1 MESAIPTADR
11 VSAQR
16 DGWKARGRIE
26 TMNTEAQV
34 LFWNN
39 AGKSCNTVAAPL
51 DPFTKENA
59 RWALPLARPLWAG
72 VASVAVLL
80 GLTVASF
87 AQDQRPNILLI
98 VADDMGYADMGAYG
112 GEIETPNLDALAASG
127 VRFTQFTAGA
137 VCSPS
142 RSMMLT
148 GTDNHVA
155 GLGNMAEMM
164 APNQVGQP
172 GYEGELNDR
181 VAPIS
186 ALLRMHGYNT
196 FMAGKWHMG
205 EEPDKIPAAQGFIRD
220 LALLPGGG
228 SHLEDMRGLA
238 GERLPF
244 TLNGEPLTALRPG
257 FDSSVDYTDAIISN
271 LEEFRDDDQPF
282 FAYLAYQ
289 APHDPFQPPFNWR
302 DFYKGRYD
310 QGYDVT
316 RADRIARMEEMGII
330 PENSTVFPRLPAVP
344 AWEDL
349 SDEERRASA
358 RSMELYAGMVSHMDN
373 QIGKLTDYLK
383 SVGEYDN
390 TLVIFLSDNG
400 PEGNMWPVGA
410 PWDNSR
416 IEDWGRAGTFIQ
428 YGPAW
433 AQVSA
438 GPLRMFKGYMSEG
451 GLRTPMIMAGP
462 GVADPGRISDSVTHV
477 TDIAAT
483 ILDAAGVAYP
493 ETFDGRAIAPLEG
506 RSILPVIEGASA
518 SVRAPTDWI
527 GMEMFGNRAVRMG
540 DWKLLWLCEPSG
552 TGTWQLYDLKT
563 DPAEMQDLA
572 LVQPEI
578 RDQMAGHWDEYAKAN
593 GLILPDRSPVCAA
606 PG

>member
-1 MESAIPTADR
+1 MDPMTTRLHDRSWGDAVMIGLAPVGLRDRREGQHPGSAKGVRRLLRTGMT
-11 VSAQR
+11 SL
-16 DGWKARGRIE
+16 GL
-26 TMNTEAQV
+26 V
-34 LFWNN
+34 L
-39 AGKSCNTVAAPL
+39 GMSVAA
-51 DPFTKENA
+51 
-59 RWALPLARPLWAG
+59 
-72 VASVAVLL
+72 V
-80 GLTVASF
+80 

-112 GEIETPNLDALAASG
+112 GEIETPNLDELADLG
-127 VRFTQFTAGA
+127 VRFTQFTASA
-137 VCSPS
+137 TCSPS

-155 GLGNMAEMM
+155 GLGNMAEQM

-181 VAPIS
+181 VVPVS
-186 ALLRMHGYNT
+186 ALLREAGYNT

-228 SHLEDMRGLA
+228 SHLEDMWGA
-238 GERLPF
+238 TGERMPF

-257 FDSSVDYTDAIISN
+257 YDSSIDYTDAIISN
-271 LEEFRDDDQPF
+271 IEEFRNDDKPF
-282 FAYLAYQ
+282 FVYLAYQ

-302 DFYKGRYD
+302 DHYSGRYD
-310 QGYDVT
+310 QGYDAT
-316 RADRIARMEEMGII
+316 RADRIARMQEIGIV
-330 PENSTVFPRLPAVP
+330 PKESTVFPRLPAIP

-358 RSMELYAGMVSHMDN
+358 RSMELYAGMVSHMDD
-373 QIGKLTDYLK
+373 QIGKLTSYLK
-383 SVGEYDN
+383 STGEYDN
-390 TLVIFLSDNG
+390 TLIVFLSDNG
-400 PEGNMWPVGA
+400 PEGTMFPVGA
-410 PWDNSR
+410 PWDNSN

-451 GLRTPMIMAGP
+451 GLRTPMIMAGT
-462 GVADPGRISDSVTHV
+462 GVANPGRISDAVTHV
-477 TDIAAT
+477 MDISAT

-493 ETFDGRAIAPLEG
+493 ETFDGRPIAPLEG
-506 RSILPVIEGASA
+506 RSILPVIEGTSE

-527 GMEMFGNRAVRMG
+527 SMELFGNRAVRMG

-552 TGTWQLYDLKT
+552 TGEWQLYDLKT
-563 DPAEMQDLA
+563 DPGEMNDLA
-572 LVQPEI
+572 ATHPEI
-578 RDQMAGHWDEYAKAN
+578 RDQMAGYWDEYASAKN
-593 GLILPDRSPVCAA
+593 LILPDRSPVCPAQN
-606 PG
+606 